1 MLAPSTI
8 RKIIKE
14 LNQLKNEPLEDIRVQ
29 IDEEDVLQFVGI
41 IAGPVGT
48 PYHGGYF
55 RVRFTFGNEFPA
67 SPPKCIFTTKI
78 FHPNVSSAGDI
89 CVNTLKKDWK
99 ATYGIG
105 HILTVIKCLLIY
117 PNPESALDEQAGKM
131 LLDDYDGYCKRA
143 KLMTNIHATIG
154 GRPVEFEDASK
165 QESATNDPLSISF
178 LDAPSS
184 GQSLSTATSDASS
197 SRTST
202 TTTQPSE
209 SPANDVV
216 AGMVPPLR
224 TSAQSN
230 GAPRSSP
237 APNEKDAIPP
247 SSSSTKKALSAM
259 RESYKIP
266 GTGVGKTL
274 KRPAS
279 AVAGGV
285 KENGSGL
292 EKRKKGLKRL

>member
-1 MLAPSTI
+1 
-8 RKIIKE
+8 
-14 LNQLKNEPLEDIRVQ
+14 
-29 IDEEDVLQFVGI
+29 
-41 IAGPVGT
+41 
-48 PYHGGYF
+48 
-55 RVRFTFGNEFPA
+55 
-67 SPPKCIFTTKI
+67 
-78 FHPNVSSAGDI
+78 
-89 CVNTLKKDWK
+89 
-99 ATYGIG
+99 
-105 HILTVIKCLLIY
+105 
-117 PNPESALDEQAGKM
+117 
-131 LLDDYDGYCKRA
+131 
-143 KLMTNIHATIG
+143 
-154 GRPVEFEDASK
+154 
-165 QESATNDPLSISF
+165 
-178 LDAPSS
+178 
-184 GQSLSTATSDASS
+184 
-197 SRTST
+197 
-202 TTTQPSE
+202 PSE

-237 APNEKDAIPP
+237 APNEKDATPP